1 MKRAVVGLAVLAV
14 AAALIVSP
22 PRPTLASWVDAEYSN
37 GSFSALTV
45 LPPILGATCTLAP
58 GVAGLNPVITITWS
72 LPAGY
77 AFGDARYGYYN
88 VSGLEVVTGGLL
100 GSVTTTGTGPYT
112 TKFGSGLLGGL
123 LGGSKSVGMLIVH
136 SSGWVSKWAT
146 VTASMG
152 LAGSNPTCT
161 VNPIV

>member
-1 MKRAVVGLAVLAV
+1 MKRALVGLAVLAV

-22 PRPTLASWVDAEYSN
+22 PRSTLASWGDAESAT
-37 GSFSALTV
+37 GSFDALTV
-45 LPPILGATCTLAP
+45 PPPALGPTCTLAP
-58 GVAGLNPVITITWS
+58 GALGLNPVVTITWT

-77 AFGDARYGYYN
+77 AFGDVRYGYYN
-88 VSGLEVVTGGLL
+88 VTGLEVVTGGLL
-100 GSVTTTGTGPYT
+100 GSVTTTGGPTYT
-112 TKFGSGLLGGL
+112 TKFGSGLLSGL

-136 SSGWVSKWAT
+136 PSGWMSKWAT

-161 VNPIV
+161 VNPVV